1 MRRPR
6 TSKINTNFKIYIRN
20 ISGTSLV
27 AQWLRLQAS
36 IAGGEGTK
44 IPDASWRGSWN
55 SSVDKASACN
65 AAVKVK
71 VAQSWETLCNSMD
84 HKVLR
89 ILQARLLEWVA
100 FPPSPGDLPRSS
112 DGKESAC
119 SAGDPGL
126 IPGSGRSAGEGD
138 GNPLQYSCLEN
149 PMDKG
154 AWQATQF
161 MGSPWVRHDLSLS
174 FFYASCHNKREKAL
188 IHQKS
193 PW

>member
-6 TSKINTNFKIYIRN
+6 TSKININFKIYIRN

-71 VAQSWETLCNSMD
+71 VAQS
-84 HKVLR
+84 
-89 ILQARLLEWVA
+89 
-100 FPPSPGDLPRSS
+100 
-112 DGKESAC
+112 
-119 SAGDPGL
+119 
-126 IPGSGRSAGEGD
+126 
-138 GNPLQYSCLEN
+138 
-149 PMDKG
+149 
-154 AWQATQF
+154 
-161 MGSPWVRHDLSLS
+161 
-174 FFYASCHNKREKAL
+174 
-188 IHQKS
+188 
-193 PW
+193 